1 MWREIVDIGYMC
13 ISRHVT
19 TSTYLWDTQVS
30 SIVKKKITEISRS
43 ILHNSLDQSRHPL
56 VFSNVTFIESLTTRN
71 SVVWDPSLYP
81 CGSCPWNPGSDLMGL
96 ILLAIISFQSPKYI
110 SHLRCP
116 WGLTSQLYGKKK
128 NVWEKCMEDVHIWIW
143 EVFRFAQAFAFF
155 MSRLSETLLS
165 GIVTTLYTPTHMQSF
180 HI

>member
-116 WGLTSQLYGKKK
+116 WGLTSQLYGKKRMCEK
-128 NVWEKCMEDVHIWIW
+128 NVWKMYIFEYERCLDLHKH
-143 EVFRFAQAFAFF
+143 
-155 MSRLSETLLS
+155 LLS
-165 GIVTTLYTPTHMQSF
+165 LWVDWVKHYFQA
-180 HI
+180 